1 MDFWKSP
8 KKTIK
13 AQNEPTLCVIEQKSV
28 AHTYKVLYIN
38 KTFVIT
44 LPYRVVK
51 KPGPTKTFY
60 FIMFLTLFLLQTLI
74 KHSFFLNAAGI
85 VNFDY
90 EASFKYIYLLW
101 NLLILRI
108 QKCTPKV
115 LHLIFPELKLVLP
128 LHFTIFEGG
137 LIIICKHEN

>member
-44 LPYRVVK
+44 LPCRVVK

-90 EASFKYIYLLW
+90 EASFKYIY
-101 NLLILRI
+101 IY
-108 QKCTPKV
+108 
-115 LHLIFPELKLVLP
+115 PELAYSTNSKMHTQSAP
-128 LHFTIFEGG
+128 LNIPRIEACVAPSLYNF
-137 LIIICKHEN
+137 

>member
-44 LPYRVVK
+44 LPCRIVK
-51 KPGPTKTFY
+51 KPGPTKTF
-60 FIMFLTLFLLQTLI
+60 LFYYVSYIIFVIDINQT
-74 KHSFFLNAAGI
+74 F
-85 VNFDY
+85 
-90 EASFKYIYLLW
+90 
-101 NLLILRI
+101 
-108 QKCTPKV
+108 
-115 LHLIFPELKLVLP
+115 IFPKCSRYRE
-128 LHFTIFEGG
+128 F
-137 LIIICKHEN
+137 